1 MSRQL
6 FNFTPRISVEKVL
19 EETNL
24 PTFSCRFA
32 ALVYKTFMSG
42 SPPQPW
48 PDQITVSVS
57 HYLPRQLLISAHP
70 TKGSWKPFLNLVIF
84 SLWKKEEKEKNKTK
98 QIQGERMSCSYPTNS
113 SRWNRYWI
121 WPPLFLPNRIT
132 THPSPTSLLNKQKF
146 PGKKMAIRSSLANF
160 SKLGFWSFMFRLFL
174 SNRKDFVK
182 NNQDSNS
189 GKTIAWNAYVTS
201 GLMAEL
207 EKTK

>member
-1 MSRQL
+1 MRQL
-6 FNFTPRISVEKVL
+6 TVSQTCNQNNYDNRDRFFSPTDSNTI
-19 EETNL
+19 ETFEQ
-24 PTFSCRFA
+24 PS
-32 ALVYKTFMSG
+32 
-42 SPPQPW
+42 PQPW

-132 THPSPTSLLNKQKF
+132 THPSPTSLPHQHSLTNLTNIPSPTSLLILKCLYVIFIEPRAPKDT
-146 PGKKMAIRSSLANF
+146 SLAADWAT
-160 SKLGFWSFMFRLFL
+160 L
-174 SNRKDFVK
+174 VK
-182 NNQDSNS
+182 
-189 GKTIAWNAYVTS
+189 
-201 GLMAEL
+201 
-207 EKTK
+207 